1 MALSVDDNLIF
12 DFSSHI
18 SHSSRMSRWSD
29 KDDKSSLEAA
39 AEAAAKVNA
48 MLIAKGALKPSQLSQ
63 QQPSKQNVRMYK
75 MFLLVL
81 LKYTGTLFFIFLLYI
96 IVMCLKQTKIDFD
109 MNVGRKFTHKLDFF
123 GGGIHL
129 SRIWIRS
136 YNRVDSRNLFTIV
149 CH

>member
-63 QQPSKQNVRMYK
+63 QPSKQNVRMYK

-109 MNVGRKFTHKLDFF
+109 MNVGRKF
-123 GGGIHL
+123 
-129 SRIWIRS
+129 S
-136 YNRVDSRNLFTIV
+136 
-149 CH
+149 

>member
-109 MNVGRKFTHKLDFF
+109 MNVGRKF
-123 GGGIHL
+123 
-129 SRIWIRS
+129 S
-136 YNRVDSRNLFTIV
+136 
-149 CH
+149 

>member
-1 MALSVDDNLIF
+1 M
-12 DFSSHI
+12 

-75 MFLLVL
+75 MLLVL
-81 LKYTGTLFFIFLLYI
+81 LKYTGYKISLFFF
-96 IVMCLKQTKIDFD
+96 CTSDKQKRTLI
-109 MNVGRKFTHKLDFF
+109 
-123 GGGIHL
+123 
-129 SRIWIRS
+129 
-136 YNRVDSRNLFTIV
+136 
-149 CH
+149 